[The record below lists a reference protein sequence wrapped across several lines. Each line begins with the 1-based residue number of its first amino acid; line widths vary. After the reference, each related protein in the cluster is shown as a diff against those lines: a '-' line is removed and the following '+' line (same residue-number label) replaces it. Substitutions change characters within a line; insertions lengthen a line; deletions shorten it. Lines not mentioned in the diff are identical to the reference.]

1 MKKDIS
7 KKIAIQNEE
16 LKRLSKCFD
25 NISFII
31 NNTED
36 KDILSD
42 LKNALK
48 NLNPILKNLENNITE
63 LENSLLNE
71 SDIVDNP
78 TLLISEIQNKVVLP
92 YTISELQ
99 QVLNNNNNY
108 KSLQDVIDN
117 IYTIPIYRYKNS
129 FKSRFKETYNLMRK
143 KENSSVWDSIEL
155 ALELSFNN
163 LLNPAIITACKNL
176 DELDVYLDCL
186 SSNELDKFN
195 LFNIQYEILPQ
206 K

>member
-7 KKIAIQNEE
+7 KKIDIQNEE
-16 LKRLSKCFD
+16 LKRLSKCFE

-31 NNTED
+31 NNTEN
-36 KDILSD
+36 KEILSD

-48 NLNPILKNLENNITE
+48 NLKPILKNLEQNITE
-63 LENSLLNE
+63 LENSLSNE
-71 SDIVDNP
+71 PEIVDNP

-92 YTISELQ
+92 YTIFDLQ
-99 QVLNNNNNY
+99 QVLDKNNNY

-117 IYTIPIYRYKNS
+117 VYTIPIGRYKNS
-129 FKSRFKETYNLMRK
+129 LKSRFKETYNLMRK
-143 KENSSVWDSIEL
+143 KENSSVLDSINL

-195 LFNIQYEILPQ
+195 LFNIKYEILP
-206 K
+206 KK

>member
-7 KKIAIQNEE
+7 KKIDTQNEE

-48 NLNPILKNLENNITE
+48 NLNPILKNLENNINE

-117 IYTIPIYRYKNS
+117 VYTIPIDRYKNS

-143 KENSSVWDSIEL
+143 KENSSIWDSIEL

-195 LFNIQYEILPQ
+195 LFNIKYEILPQ

>member
-7 KKIAIQNEE
+7 KKIDTQNEE

-36 KDILSD
+36 KDILSS

-48 NLNPILKNLENNITE
+48 NLNPILKNLENHITE

-99 QVLNNNNNY
+99 QVLNKNNNY
-108 KSLQDVIDN
+108 KSLQDIIDN
-117 IYTIPIYRYKNS
+117 VYTIPIDRYKNS

-195 LFNIQYEILPQ
+195 LFNIKYEILP
-206 K
+206 KK

>member
-7 KKIAIQNEE
+7 KKIDTQNEE

-48 NLNPILKNLENNITE
+48 NLNPILKNLENNINE

-117 IYTIPIYRYKNS
+117 VYTIPIDRYKNS

-143 KENSSVWDSIEL
+143 KENASIWDSIEL

-195 LFNIQYEILPQ
+195 LFNIKYEILPQ

>member
-7 KKIAIQNEE
+7 KKIDIQNEE
-16 LKRLSKCFD
+16 LKRLSKCIE

-31 NNTED
+31 NNTEN
-36 KDILSD
+36 KEILSD
-42 LKNALK
+42 LKKTLK
-48 NLNPILKNLENNITE
+48 NLNPILKNLEKNVTE

-71 SDIVDNP
+71 PGIVDNQ

-92 YTISELQ
+92 YTISDLQ
-99 QVLNNNNNY
+99 QVLDKNNNY
-108 KSLQDVIDN
+108 NSLQDVIDN
-117 IYTIPIYRYKNS
+117 VYTIPIDRYKNS
-129 FKSRFKETYNLMRK
+129 LKSRFKETYNLMRK
-143 KENSSVWDSIEL
+143 KENFSVWDSINL

-176 DELDVYLDCL
+176 DELDIYLDCL

-195 LFNIQYEILPQ
+195 LFNIKYEILP
-206 K
+206 KK

>member
-7 KKIAIQNEE
+7 KKIDTQNEE

-36 KDILSD
+36 KDILSN

-48 NLNPILKNLENNITE
+48 NLNPILKNLENHITE

-99 QVLNNNNNY
+99 QVLNKNNNY
-108 KSLQDVIDN
+108 KSLQDIIDN
-117 IYTIPIYRYKNS
+117 VYTIPIDRYKNS
-129 FKSRFKETYNLMRK
+129 FKSRFKETYNLMRR
-143 KENSSVWDSIEL
+143 KE
-155 ALELSFNN
+155 
-163 LLNPAIITACKNL
+163 KN
-176 DELDVYLDCL
+176 
-186 SSNELDKFN
+186 
-195 LFNIQYEILPQ
+195 
-206 K
+206 

>member
-7 KKIAIQNEE
+7 KKIDTQNEE

-117 IYTIPIYRYKNS
+117 VYTIPIDRYKNS

-195 LFNIQYEILPQ
+195 LFNIKYEILPQ